1 MDFDLVPGLEVNGFR
16 VASIDLIAT
25 MATSGDAHLVCPDG
39 RTIDVAWRS
48 EQPEPSATWSPP
60 TMPGSLGVVTVAIT
74 EHVKADREL
83 GPVLAASVCL
93 MGPILAAGIES
104 PR

>member
-1 MDFDLVPGLEVNGFR
+1 MDFDPVPDLEIGGFR
-16 VASIDLIAT
+16 LASIDLIT
-25 MATSGDAHLVCPDG
+25 PSSTSGDAHLVCPDG

-60 TMPGSLGVVTVAIT
+60 TVPGSLGVVTVAIT
-74 EHVKADREL
+74 GHVEADRDL

-93 MGPILAAGIES
+93 MGPILAAGIEP